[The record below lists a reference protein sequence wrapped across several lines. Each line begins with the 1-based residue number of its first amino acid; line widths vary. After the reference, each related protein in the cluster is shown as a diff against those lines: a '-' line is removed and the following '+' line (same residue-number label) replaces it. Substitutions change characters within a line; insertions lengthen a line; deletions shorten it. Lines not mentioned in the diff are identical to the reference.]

1 MGTLS
6 RIPGELNL
14 IFVVGDDLPIAVDL
28 DQDVTGSTW
37 ESAVYVDGVGVFA
50 TPPGE
55 EYETTPGET
64 VFSPTVTVTNAAAGQ
79 LSISIT
85 DAQSDLLSPNVS
97 YRWYLRQTAGSTTR
111 TILSGFAE
119 ARRP

>member
-1 MGTLS
+1 MPTLS

-14 IFVVGDDLPIAVDL
+14 IFVIGDDLPISIDL
-28 DQDVTGSTW
+28 DQSIVGSTW
-37 ESAVYVDGVGVFA
+37 ECSVYVDGVGVFA

-55 EYETTPGET
+55 TYETDPGAV

-85 DAQSDLLSPNVS
+85 DAQTDLMSPNIT
-97 YRWYLRQTAGSTTR
+97 YRWFLRQTVSGVSR
-111 TILSGFAE
+111 TIVAGFAE
-119 ARRP
+119 ARDP